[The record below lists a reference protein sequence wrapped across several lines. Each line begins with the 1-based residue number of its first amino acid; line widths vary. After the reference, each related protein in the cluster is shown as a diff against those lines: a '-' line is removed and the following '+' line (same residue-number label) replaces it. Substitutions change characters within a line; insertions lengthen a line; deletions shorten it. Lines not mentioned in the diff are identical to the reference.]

1 MSGVYGKN
9 VTLTIFGE
17 SHGPAIGGVITS
29 LPPGE
34 KIDFSAIDK
43 DLSRR
48 NHRAVYSTAR
58 AEADKYEILSGVDG
72 DTLTGAPL
80 AFIIRNADTKSGD
93 YSQLK
98 ELMRPG
104 HSDYPAYVKYKG
116 ANDVRG
122 GGHFSGR
129 LTAVLVFAGSLARQL
144 LKRRGIDIFSHITSI
159 GSVKGKSIVN
169 NMPPFEKI
177 TQLQTENMP
186 VLDDSLKES
195 YINEIKKYTGD
206 GNSVGGT
213 VECCILNMPAGIG
226 DPFFHSLESEL
237 SSMIFSVPAVKGIE
251 FGLGFAISESNG
263 YEANDSYRYENGK
276 VVALTNNN
284 GGILGGITNGMP
296 VIFKAAIKPTPSIF
310 KPQETVNVKTK
321 TNGILTLKGRH
332 DSCIV
337 PRAAAAIECAA
348 AFTILD
354 VMGADL

>member
-1 MSGVYGKN
+1 MCTVKN
-9 VTLTIFGE
+9 VTPYNFRRIPRSGNRRRY
-17 SHGPAIGGVITS
+17 HVIAA
-29 LPPGE
+29 GE

-80 AFIIRNADTKSGD
+80 CFYNKKRGHKSGD

-159 GSVKGKSIVN
+159 GSVKGK
-169 NMPPFEKI
+169 KHCK
-177 TQLQTENMP
+177 Q
-186 VLDDSLKES
+186 
-195 YINEIKKYTGD
+195 Y
-206 GNSVGGT
+206 
-213 VECCILNMPAGIG
+213 
-226 DPFFHSLESEL
+226 
-237 SSMIFSVPAVKGIE
+237 
-251 FGLGFAISESNG
+251 
-263 YEANDSYRYENGK
+263 
-276 VVALTNNN
+276 
-284 GGILGGITNGMP
+284 
-296 VIFKAAIKPTPSIF
+296 
-310 KPQETVNVKTK
+310 
-321 TNGILTLKGRH
+321 
-332 DSCIV
+332 
-337 PRAAAAIECAA
+337 A
-348 AFTILD
+348 AF
-354 VMGADL
+354 